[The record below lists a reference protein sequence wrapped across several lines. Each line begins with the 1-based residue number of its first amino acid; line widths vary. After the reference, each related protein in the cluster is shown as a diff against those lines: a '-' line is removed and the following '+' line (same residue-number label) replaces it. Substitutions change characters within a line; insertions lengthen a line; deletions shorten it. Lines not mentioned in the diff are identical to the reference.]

1 MIRVWHRS
9 LRAAVCL
16 CGALAPGSA
25 LAAGGES
32 GAGILFWQALN
43 LTILFAVL
51 WFFARKPLV
60 AWFRERRDR
69 IEGEVESAAKL
80 QREAEERHAHWQRK
94 LAELEGELEEIRRT
108 ARGRA
113 ETEREGILEAARA
126 AAERIRADAR
136 VAIDQ
141 ELRRAREALRD
152 EASDLSVELAAE
164 LLRGQVTGADRD
176 RLIDEF
182 VAKIEQPSTGSGD

>member
-94 LAELEGELEEIRRT
+94 LAELAGELEEIRRT

-113 ETEREGILEAARA
+113 ETERERILEDARA
-126 AAERIRADAR
+126 AYRKALQLGPKGEDEIDIQRQIDLIELQLPSPPTGIAR
-136 VAIDQ
+136 
-141 ELRRAREALRD
+141 
-152 EASDLSVELAAE
+152 
-164 LLRGQVTGADRD
+164 
-176 RLIDEF
+176 
-182 VAKIEQPSTGSGD
+182 